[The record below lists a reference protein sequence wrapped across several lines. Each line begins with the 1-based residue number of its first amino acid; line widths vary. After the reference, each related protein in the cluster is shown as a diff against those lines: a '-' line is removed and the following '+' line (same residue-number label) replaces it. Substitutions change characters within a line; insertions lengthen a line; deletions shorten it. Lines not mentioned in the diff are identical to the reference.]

1 MGIDVACMKGVSIM
15 IVVTV
20 TGPALGRALG
30 GRAGLSVEKK
40 ARTTHACMCG
50 METHV
55 IKKRDQSFLLSI
67 AEVFFNT
74 CKKN

>member
-40 ARTTHACMCG
+40 SSNHACM
-50 METHV
+50 HV
-55 IKKRDQSFLLSI
+55 RYGNARDQK
-67 AEVFFNT
+67 A
-74 CKKN
+74 